1 MLIFDLIWIMDW
13 GNLFLPLVFAVHHIW
28 KDITSSSNVN
38 AERHLSMILLMMNQW
53 SKKRLFAYVCAHT
66 QLMFFFITI
75 AIHLQFFFSYP
86 SEKWLRPSIIWV
98 IFYHFTWVNFHQ
110 LIKKD
115 YFLDIS
121 SRFFLIMHHFEE
133 MKKKVMS
140 YSNFISFQFTFHMMR
155 IILWSRCEDDKM
167 YNFNNQLFFLYASSF
182 LGTWFCYWWK
192 RFSCNLVKD
201 DKIHGMEK
209 MLWL

>member
-1 MLIFDLIWIMDW
+1 MCHIIIKPFFLLIFDLIWIMDW

-53 SKKRLFAYVCAHT
+53 SKKRLFAYVWLYSTVHILNWC
-66 QLMFFFITI
+66 FFLLRLPSISN
-75 AIHLQFFFSYP
+75 FFSYP

-133 MKKKVMS
+133 MKKRSWVTQILFHFNS
-140 YSNFISFQFTFHMMR
+140 HFTS
-155 IILWSRCEDDKM
+155 WE
-167 YNFNNQLFFLYASSF
+167 
-182 LGTWFCYWWK
+182 
-192 RFSCNLVKD
+192 
-201 DKIHGMEK
+201 
-209 MLWL
+209 

>member
-53 SKKRLFAYVCAHT
+53 SKKRLFAYVWLYYCAHT

-75 AIHLQFFFSYP
+75 AIHLQFFFISFRKVTTSINNLSNILSFYL
-86 SEKWLRPSIIWV
+86 SELSSAHKKGLLSWYLFSILPHNAS
-98 IFYHFTWVNFHQ
+98 FRR
-110 LIKKD
+110 D
-115 YFLDIS
+115 
-121 SRFFLIMHHFEE
+121 E
-133 MKKKVMS
+133 KKVMS

-167 YNFNNQLFFLYASSF
+167 YNFNNQLFFPLRLF
-182 LGTWFCYWWK
+182 LSGDMVLLLMK
-192 RFSCNLVKD
+192 
-201 DKIHGMEK
+201 KIFM
-209 MLWL
+209 